1 MTELKSVSNRYL
13 ALRVLGGLLLVAAVV
28 AVYRSP
34 LRSELTME
42 NARELMA
49 MLSGLL
55 YGPVLFGAAFAI
67 LGTLLVP
74 ATIFVVVGSLVWGWA
89 EGGLYSVAGGTLA
102 ALLSHLIARWLGAGV
117 LHRFGNRGV
126 ELVERL
132 RNAGFRT
139 LLILRLV
146 PIFPFAMLNYA
157 AGFANLRVR
166 DVLAATAIGVTPS
179 MMIIAYSADALV
191 RGTLTGEAAFQRML
205 IAGVLLAAL
214 ALLPMVLKRR
224 AGKALPLEAE

>member
-1 MTELKSVSNRYL
+1 MTELKSASNRYL
-13 ALRVLGGLLLVAAVV
+13 ALRVVGGLLLVAAIVT
-28 AVYRSP
+28 VYRSP

-49 MLSGLL
+49 MLSGLW
-55 YGPVLFGAAFAI
+55 YGPALFIAAFAI

-89 EGGLYSVAGGTLA
+89 EGGLYSIAGGTLA
-102 ALLSHLIARWLGAGV
+102 ALLSYAIARWLGAGV
-117 LHRFGNRGV
+117 LRRFGRRGT
-126 ELVERL
+126 ELADRL
-132 RNAGFRT
+132 RDAGFRT

-157 AGFANLRVR
+157 AGFANLRAR

-179 MMIIAYSADALV
+179 MLIIAYSADALV

-205 IAGVLLAAL
+205 IAGLLLAAL
-214 ALLPMVLKRR
+214 ALAPIALKRR
-224 AGKALPLEAE
+224 AGKALHLEAE